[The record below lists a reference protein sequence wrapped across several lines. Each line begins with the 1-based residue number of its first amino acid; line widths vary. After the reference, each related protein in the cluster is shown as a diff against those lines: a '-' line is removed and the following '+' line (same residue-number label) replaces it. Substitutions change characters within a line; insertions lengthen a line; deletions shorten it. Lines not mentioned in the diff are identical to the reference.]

1 MEESNNKNISKE
13 KELEQSFD
21 KAQQFADQ
29 IKVEDYDKVFS
40 VLAQCSKLTPQG
52 QELLNKNTY

>member
-29 IKVEDYDKVFS
+29 IKVEDYDKVFN
-40 VLAQCSKLTPQG
+40 VLVQCSKLTPQG